1 MESAVVWPDET
12 ESTAWRILFRAPGF
26 STVPTRSSGESRWTE
41 WDRRPF
47 RSWRRIVD
55 IHDDRLEDGIFAFL
69 RAALPA
75 RVVGDRFG
83 FW

>member
-1 MESAVVWPDET
+1 
-12 ESTAWRILFRAPGF
+12 
-26 STVPTRSSGESRWTE
+26 
-41 WDRRPF
+41 
-47 RSWRRIVD
+47 WRRIVD

-69 RAALPA
+69 CVALPA